1 MLSGTL
7 PFSNGS
13 SLGKRIVGIK
23 VIYAED
29 VAVHDPVDMTI
40 RLNEVKP
47 LGTWRFVTVY
57 MSEPERFGTWIV
69 FGCGG
74 VMLFEI
80 IKSKLKIPTNIFC
93 IINHI

>member
-23 VIYAED
+23 AIYAED

-40 RLNEVKP
+40 RLTEVKP
-47 LGTWRFVTVY
+47 LGTWRSVTV
-57 MSEPERFGTWIV
+57 
-69 FGCGG
+69 
-74 VMLFEI
+74 
-80 IKSKLKIPTNIFC
+80 
-93 IINHI
+93 

>member
-23 VIYAED
+23 VIHAED

-40 RLNEVKP
+40 HLTEVKP
-47 LGTWRFVTVY
+47 LGTWRSVTV
-57 MSEPERFGTWIV
+57 
-69 FGCGG
+69 
-74 VMLFEI
+74 
-80 IKSKLKIPTNIFC
+80 
-93 IINHI
+93 